1 MCFGMIHGLIT
12 GLTHAGR
19 FGAGFQAFWGL
30 AWQAKTGS
38 GNKKPSVDAAVDLIT
53 LNQKVQVGQLPGLQ
67 AFRTMTN
74 MHNSIQTGRPE
85 VIN

>member
-1 MCFGMIHGLIT
+1 MQADLLKSFQVVQGK
-12 GLTHAGR
+12 HAKPKQGIEI
-19 FGAGFQAFWGL
+19 
-30 AWQAKTGS
+30 
-38 GNKKPSVDAAVDLIT
+38 KKPSVDAATDLIT